1 MSIFR
6 TSLLSIRKPNQ
17 QQVQSNGS
25 PPSWAID
32 VVCVT
37 ALVVYFLHFALP
49 AVGGNLNEDEM
60 AELWRY
66 WYIGPLKWLW
76 ANICFWTPSP
86 FFRPG
91 GVFYYWP
98 LYHFFGLAPQPY
110 RIVQIA
116 ILAASIPILY
126 YLSRCL
132 ASSRLIAFLAT
143 LALCYHAGLI
153 SLVFIGSFSY
163 DVLCG
168 LFYFA
173 ALSYYLHIRET
184 EAHLRPL
191 QLIGFLA
198 LYVSALDFK
207 EMAVTLPVIILIY
220 ELLKCHRW
228 SDWRQFIGWARS
240 SAVPALV
247 AGLLTAL
254 YIYGKTHGPGALI
267 KQHAY
272 RPRYS
277 WSHFL
282 TTNAHFVSELFYG
295 FAIPK
300 KALLGLWALV
310 FIYAFLRRDRM
321 LRLMAFWIVIV
332 PLPLAFIPLRGG
344 AHLYLL
350 LFGWAMIFAKVAS
363 DLITLISKSS
373 ILIGQGA
380 AVGAATGAIIGGV
393 ATGRVRGA
401 ALGAAAG
408 AAAGRMSAATFRIV
422 ATLMVASALAIFTQW
437 ENQRFDLIHAFLRVG
452 QKTSHV
458 IQAFHSLDLHPAPGS
473 TILLLQKEELFQ
485 NKWNL
490 LFAAYLI
497 WNDHSLS
504 IYVDGQ
510 DQAPML
516 SIGPLGF
523 TSGTLTEQQIATMD
537 YIISLTEFQAKL
549 VRAPDS
555 DHP

>member
-6 TSLLSIRKPNQ
+6 TSLLSIRKPSQ

-25 PPSWAID
+25 PPRWAID
-32 VVCVT
+32 VACVT

-49 AVGGNLNEDEM
+49 AVAGNLNEDEM
-60 AELWRY
+60 PELWRY
-66 WYIGPLKWLW
+66 WYHGPLKWLW
-76 ANICFWTPSP
+76 ANICFWTPAP
-86 FFRPG
+86 FYRPG

-116 ILAASIPILY
+116 ILAASIPMLY

-143 LALCYHAGLI
+143 LALCYHPGLI

-163 DVLCG
+163 DILCG
-168 LFYFA
+168 FFYFA

-184 EAHLRPL
+184 EAHLRPS
-191 QLIGFLA
+191 QLIGFLT
-198 LYVSALDFK
+198 LYVFALDFK
-207 EMAVTLPVIILIY
+207 EMAVTLPVIVLIY
-220 ELLKCHRW
+220 EVLKCHRW
-228 SDWRQFIGWARS
+228 SDWRQFIGWGRS

-254 YIYGKTHGPGALI
+254 YIYGKTHGPGAMI
-267 KQHAY
+267 KFDAY

-277 WSHFL
+277 CSHFL

-363 DLITLISKSS
+363 DFITLISKSLT
-373 ILIGQGA
+373 LIKVPA
-380 AVGAATGAIIGGV
+380 PVFRVV
-393 ATGRVRGA
+393 AM
-401 ALGAAAG
+401 LL
-408 AAAGRMSAATFRIV
+408 V
-422 ATLMVASALAIFTQW
+422 ACALAIFTHW
-437 ENQRFDLIHAFLRVG
+437 ENQRFDLIHVFLRVG

-458 IQAFHSLDLHPAPGS
+458 IQAFRSLDLHPAPGS
-473 TILLLQKEELFQ
+473 TILLLPKEELFA
-485 NKWNL
+485 NEWNL
-490 LFAAYLI
+490 AFLAALV
-497 WNDHSLS
+497 WNDRSLQIWLQSHNELTRQQVAKVPNMQIVGNITLSYNKLTPQQVAKSDYVISLS
-504 IYVDGQ
+504 
-510 DQAPML
+510 
-516 SIGPLGF
+516 
-523 TSGTLTEQQIATMD
+523 
-537 YIISLTEFQAKL
+537 EFHAEV
-549 VRAPDS
+549 VRAP
-555 DHP
+555 